1 MTVAVGVIVWIEDD
15 YYRQA
20 NTQEIRL
27 LRTIIETQRPILAE
41 ERRFWRSLKPG
52 WNLVI
57 TPLDNISQLPHD
69 IEEFADAAAER
80 TQILWGQDDG
90 WQMIGPVR
98 RDNYLYVAVARRGW
112 QGLFEDEDRWVIPIA
127 VILVVTL
134 MCSLLAWSMT
144 RPVRRLQRAV
154 KQLATGDF
162 DMSELNKTYR
172 RHDEIGVLTQEV
184 IDMADAL
191 QRLLQSHQQLLRD
204 VSHELRS
211 PLTRLQ
217 IALAIARKKDQ
228 SELLTGEHDRI
239 ERAVGQVDNLVDQ
252 MLDLARLQ
260 QQDQTELL
268 REKDV
273 VQERVQEW
281 LDDAEIEVSDHKLT
295 LRFEADSASIFADWD
310 WLLVE
315 RAFDNLIRNAIR
327 FAPEGSELVI
337 ECRLVTDRVAL
348 SVRDFGP
355 GVPEG
360 ELSRIFDAFTQVD
373 SARDHASGGY
383 GIGLALVSRITEL
396 HAGTVIAENQAPGL
410 KVTLSLPTQPQ

>member
-1 MTVAVGVIVWIEDD
+1 
-15 YYRQA
+15 
-20 NTQEIRL
+20 
-27 LRTIIETQRPILAE
+27 
-41 ERRFWRSLKPG
+41 
-52 WNLVI
+52 
-57 TPLDNISQLPHD
+57 
-69 IEEFADAAAER
+69 
-80 TQILWGQDDG
+80 
-90 WQMIGPVR
+90 
-98 RDNYLYVAVARRGW
+98 
-112 QGLFEDEDRWVIPIA
+112 
-127 VILVVTL
+127 
-134 MCSLLAWSMT
+134 
-144 RPVRRLQRAV
+144 
-154 KQLATGDF
+154 
-162 DMSELNKTYR
+162 
-172 RHDEIGVLTQEV
+172 
-184 IDMADAL
+184 MADAL

-239 ERAVGQVDNLVDQ
+239 ERAVGQVDNLVGQ

-295 LRFEADSASIFADWD
+295 LRFEADSATIFADWD

-337 ECRLVTDRVAL
+337 ECRLVADRVAL

-396 HAGTVIAENQAPGL
+396 HAGTVIAENQSPGL